1 MTSAGDN
8 NRTSARDI
16 TPRSV
21 ATDVVRFQGND
32 RNKVT
37 DRVAIEEPLE
47 IRVDF
52 VASGERSV
60 RSLSITMRTP
70 GHDEE
75 LAAGFLMSEG
85 LVRSARDI
93 ESIRACGPES
103 GAHDGNNVVKVRLAD
118 HATIAWPNVERNFY
132 ATSSCGVCGKA
143 SLEALEVPGLCPIAR
158 DGFRFPLAA
167 IRMLSD
173 RLRAQQSVFEETG
186 GLHAAALFNSAGE
199 ILAIREDV
207 GRHNAVDKLLGAQF
221 LQGQTPL
228 SNNLLFLSGRISF
241 ELAQKALAGG
251 IPMVVA
257 VGAPSSLAI
266 ELAKRFDITLIGFL
280 RGERFNVYSGEWRLT
295 GETA

>member
-1 MTSAGDN
+1 MSNASDMTSDRASN
-8 NRTSARDI
+8 VTQ
-16 TPRSV
+16 RSV
-21 ATDVVRFQGND
+21 ATGIVRFQGD
-32 RNKVT
+32 ERSEIT

-52 VASGERSV
+52 VANAERSV

-70 GHDEE
+70 GNDEE
-75 LAAGFLMSEG
+75 LAAGFLLTEG

-93 ESIRACGPES
+93 ETIRPCGPES

-118 HATIAWPNVERNFY
+118 HATISWPNVERHFY

-158 DGFRFPLAA
+158 DGFRFTVEAV
-167 IRMLSD
+167 RMLPA

-199 ILAIREDV
+199 LLAIREDV

-221 LQGQTPL
+221 LQGHTPL
-228 SNNLLFLSGRISF
+228 SSNLLFLSGRISF

-295 GETA
+295 GN

>member
-1 MTSAGDN
+1 MSNASDMSSDRASNATQ
-8 NRTSARDI
+8 
-16 TPRSV
+16 RSV
-21 ATDVVRFQGND
+21 ATGIVRFQGD
-32 RNKVT
+32 ERSELT

-52 VASGERSV
+52 VVNGERCV

-93 ESIRACGPES
+93 ESIRPCGPES

-118 HATIAWPNVERNFY
+118 HATIAWPNVERHFY

-143 SLEALEVPGLCPIAR
+143 SLEALEVPGMCPIAR
-158 DGFRFPLAA
+158 DGFRFAISA

-186 GLHAAALFNSAGE
+186 GLHAAALFNSAGQ

-221 LQGQTPL
+221 LQGSTPL
-228 SNNLLFLSGRISF
+228 SSNLLFLSGRISF

-295 GETA
+295 GD

>member
-1 MTSAGDN
+1 MSNASDMT
-8 NRTSARDI
+8 RDRASNA
-16 TPRSV
+16 TQRSV
-21 ATDVVRFQGND
+21 ETGIVRFQGD
-32 RNKVT
+32 ERSELT

-52 VASGERSV
+52 VVNGERCV
-60 RSLSITMRTP
+60 RSLSITMRNP

-118 HATIAWPNVERNFY
+118 HATIAWPNVERHFY

-143 SLEALEVPGLCPIAR
+143 SLEALEVPGMCPIAR
-158 DGFRFPLAA
+158 DGFRFAISA

-186 GLHAAALFNSAGE
+186 GLHAAALFNSAGQ

-228 SNNLLFLSGRISF
+228 ASNLLFLSGRISF

-266 ELAKRFDITLIGFL
+266 ALAKRFDITLIGFV
-280 RGERFNVYSGEWRLT
+280 RGERFNVYAGDWRLT

>member
-1 MTSAGDN
+1 MN
-8 NRTSARDI
+8 NASDI
-16 TPRSV
+16 IRNGESDVTQRSV
-21 ATDVVRFQGND
+21 ATAIVRFQGGA
-32 RNKVT
+32 RSELT

-52 VASGERSV
+52 VANGERCV

-93 ESIRACGPES
+93 ESIRPCGPES

-118 HATIAWPNVERNFY
+118 HATISWPSVERHFY

-158 DGFRFPLAA
+158 DGFRFPVAA
-167 IRMLSD
+167 VRMLSD

-199 ILAIREDV
+199 LLAIREDV
-207 GRHNAVDKLLGAQF
+207 GRHNAVDKLLGAHF
-221 LQGQTPL
+221 LQGHTPL
-228 SNNLLFLSGRISF
+228 SSNLLFLSGRISF

-257 VGAPSSLAI
+257 VGAPSSLEI
-266 ELAKRFDITLIGFL
+266 VLAKRFVITLIGFL

>member
-1 MTSAGDN
+1 MTNTGDN
-8 NRTSARDI
+8 NCTHARDI

-21 ATDVVRFQGND
+21 ATDVVRFQGPARD
-32 RNKVT
+32 AVT

-52 VASGERSV
+52 VANGERSV

-93 ESIRACGPES
+93 ESIRPCGPES

-118 HATIAWPNVERNFY
+118 HATISWPSVERHFY

-143 SLEALEVPGLCPIAR
+143 SLEALEVPGLCPISR
-158 DGFRFPLAA
+158 DGFRISVEA

-199 ILAIREDV
+199 LLAIREDV

-221 LQGQTPL
+221 LQGSTPL
-228 SNNLLFLSGRISF
+228 SSNLLFLSGRISF

-295 GETA
+295 GD

>member
-1 MTSAGDN
+1 MNDAS
-8 NRTSARDI
+8 DI
-16 TPRSV
+16 TRSGASDVTQRSV
-21 ATDVVRFQGND
+21 ATAIVRFHGD
-32 RNKVT
+32 ARSELT

-52 VASGERSV
+52 VAHGERSV

-93 ESIRACGPES
+93 ESIRPCGPES

-118 HATIAWPNVERNFY
+118 HATISWPSVERHFY

-158 DGFRFPLAA
+158 DGFRFSLEAV
-167 IRMLSD
+167 RMLPA

-199 ILAIREDV
+199 LLAIREDV

-221 LQGQTPL
+221 LQGHTPL
-228 SNNLLFLSGRISF
+228 SSNLLFLSGRISF

-280 RGERFNVYSGEWRLT
+280 RGERFNVYSGEWRLN
-295 GETA
+295 GD

>member
-1 MTSAGDN
+1 MT
-8 NRTSARDI
+8 RTVTADI
-16 TPRSV
+16 T
-21 ATDVVRFQGND
+21 RFQGTT
-32 RNKVT
+32 RNEVS

-47 IRVDF
+47 IRADF
-52 VASGERSV
+52 VANGERSV

-85 LVRSARDI
+85 LVRSVSDI
-93 ESIRACGPES
+93 ESIRPCGPAS

-118 HATIAWPNVERNFY
+118 HATITWPSVERHFY

-143 SLEALEVPGLCPIAR
+143 SLEALEVPGLCPIPR
-158 DGFRFPLAA
+158 DRFRFAVEA
-167 IRMLSD
+167 VGMLSA

-199 ILAIREDV
+199 LLAIREDV

-228 SNNLLFLSGRISF
+228 SSNLLFLSGRISF

-266 ELAKRFDITLIGFL
+266 ELAQRFDITLIGFL

>member
-1 MTSAGDN
+1 MSNASDMT
-8 NRTSARDI
+8 RDRASNA
-16 TPRSV
+16 TQRSV
-21 ATDVVRFQGND
+21 ATGIVRFQGD
-32 RNKVT
+32 ERSEIT

-52 VASGERSV
+52 VANGARSV

-70 GHDEE
+70 GNDEE
-75 LAAGFLMSEG
+75 LAAGFLLTEG

-93 ESIRACGPES
+93 ETIRPCGPES
-103 GAHDGNNVVKVRLAD
+103 GAHDGNNVVKVRIAD
-118 HATIAWPNVERNFY
+118 HATISWPNVERHFY

-143 SLEALEVPGLCPIAR
+143 SLEALEVPGLCPIPR
-158 DGFRFPLAA
+158 DGFRFSVDA
-167 IRMLSD
+167 IRMLPAQ
-173 RLRAQQSVFEETG
+173 LRAQQSVFEETG

-199 ILAIREDV
+199 LLAIREDV
-207 GRHNAVDKLLGAQF
+207 GRHNAVDKLLGEQF
-221 LQGQTPL
+221 LQGHTPL
-228 SNNLLFLSGRISF
+228 SSNLLFLSGRISF

-295 GETA
+295 GKSA

>member
-1 MTSAGDN
+1 MSNASDMSSDRASNATQ
-8 NRTSARDI
+8 
-16 TPRSV
+16 RSV
-21 ATDVVRFQGND
+21 ATGIVRFQGD
-32 RNKVT
+32 ERSELT

-52 VASGERSV
+52 VVNGERCV

-93 ESIRACGPES
+93 ESIRPCGPES

-118 HATIAWPNVERNFY
+118 HATIAWPNVERHFY

-143 SLEALEVPGLCPIAR
+143 SLEALEVPGMCPIAR
-158 DGFRFPLAA
+158 DGFRFAISA

-186 GLHAAALFNSAGE
+186 GLHAAALFNSAGQ

-228 SNNLLFLSGRISF
+228 ASNLLFLSGRISF

-251 IPMVVA
+251 VPMVVA

-295 GETA
+295 GD

>member
-1 MTSAGDN
+1 MSNASDMSSDRASNATQ
-8 NRTSARDI
+8 
-16 TPRSV
+16 RSV
-21 ATDVVRFQGND
+21 ATGIVRFQGD
-32 RNKVT
+32 ERSELT

-52 VASGERSV
+52 VVNGERCV

-93 ESIRACGPES
+93 ESIRPCGPES

-118 HATIAWPNVERNFY
+118 NATIAWPNVERHFY

-143 SLEALEVPGLCPIAR
+143 SLEALEVPGMCPIAR
-158 DGFRFPLAA
+158 DGFRFAISA

-186 GLHAAALFNSAGE
+186 GLHAAALFNSAGQ

-228 SNNLLFLSGRISF
+228 ASNLLFLSGRISF

-251 IPMVVA
+251 VPMVVA

-295 GETA
+295 GN

>member
-1 MTSAGDN
+1 MSNASDMSSDRASNATQ
-8 NRTSARDI
+8 
-16 TPRSV
+16 RSV
-21 ATDVVRFQGND
+21 ATGIVRFQGD
-32 RNKVT
+32 ERSELT

-52 VASGERSV
+52 VVNGERCV

-93 ESIRACGPES
+93 ESIRPCGPES

-118 HATIAWPNVERNFY
+118 HATIAWPNVERHFY

-143 SLEALEVPGLCPIAR
+143 SLEALEVPGMCPIAR
-158 DGFRFPLAA
+158 DGFRFAISA

-186 GLHAAALFNSAGE
+186 GLHAAALFNSAGQ

-228 SNNLLFLSGRISF
+228 SSNLLFLSGRISF

-295 GETA
+295 GKSA

>member
-1 MTSAGDN
+1 MTSDRASN
-8 NRTSARDI
+8 VTQ
-16 TPRSV
+16 RSV
-21 ATDVVRFQGND
+21 ATGIVRFQGD
-32 RNKVT
+32 ERSEIT

-52 VASGERSV
+52 VANAERSV

-70 GHDEE
+70 GNDEE
-75 LAAGFLMSEG
+75 LAAGFLLTEG

-93 ESIRACGPES
+93 ETIRPCGPES

-118 HATIAWPNVERNFY
+118 HATISWPNVERHFY

-158 DGFRFPLAA
+158 DGFRFTVEAV
-167 IRMLSD
+167 RMLPA

-199 ILAIREDV
+199 LLAIREDV

-228 SNNLLFLSGRISF
+228 ASNLLFLSGRISF

-251 IPMVVA
+251 IPMMVA

-295 GETA
+295 GN

>member
-1 MTSAGDN
+1 MSNASDMSSDRASNATQ
-8 NRTSARDI
+8 
-16 TPRSV
+16 RSV
-21 ATDVVRFQGND
+21 ATGIVRFQGD
-32 RNKVT
+32 ERSELT

-52 VASGERSV
+52 VVNGERCV

-93 ESIRACGPES
+93 ESIRPCGPES

-118 HATIAWPNVERNFY
+118 HATIAWPNVERHFY

-143 SLEALEVPGLCPIAR
+143 SLEALEVPGMCPLAR
-158 DGFRFPLAA
+158 DGFRFAISA

-186 GLHAAALFNSAGE
+186 GLHAAALFNSAGQ

-228 SNNLLFLSGRISF
+228 ASNLLFLSGRISF

-251 IPMVVA
+251 VPMVVA

-295 GETA
+295 GD

>member
-1 MTSAGDN
+1 
-8 NRTSARDI
+8 
-16 TPRSV
+16 
-21 ATDVVRFQGND
+21 
-32 RNKVT
+32 
-37 DRVAIEEPLE
+37 
-47 IRVDF
+47 
-52 VASGERSV
+52 
-60 RSLSITMRTP
+60 
-70 GHDEE
+70 
-75 LAAGFLMSEG
+75 
-85 LVRSARDI
+85 
-93 ESIRACGPES
+93 
-103 GAHDGNNVVKVRLAD
+103 VRLAD
-118 HATIAWPNVERNFY
+118 HATISWPTVERHFY

-143 SLEALEVPGLCPIAR
+143 SLDALEVPGLCPIAR
-158 DGFRFPLAA
+158 DGFRFSVEAV
-167 IRMLSD
+167 RMLPD

-199 ILAIREDV
+199 LLAIREDV

-221 LQGQTPL
+221 LLGSAPL
-228 SNNLLFLSGRISF
+228 SSNLLFLSGRISF

>member
-1 MTSAGDN
+1 MSNASDMT
-8 NRTSARDI
+8 RDRASNA
-16 TPRSV
+16 TQRSV
-21 ATDVVRFQGND
+21 ATGIVRFQGD
-32 RNKVT
+32 ERSELT

-52 VASGERSV
+52 VVNGERCV

-103 GAHDGNNVVKVRLAD
+103 GAHEGNNVVKVRLAD
-118 HATIAWPNVERNFY
+118 HATIAWPNVERHFY

-158 DGFRFPLAA
+158 DGFRFPVAA
-167 IRMLSD
+167 VRMLSD

-199 ILAIREDV
+199 LLAIREDV

-228 SNNLLFLSGRISF
+228 SSNLLFLSGRISF

-266 ELAKRFDITLIGFL
+266 ALAKRFDITLIGFV
-280 RGERFNVYSGEWRLT
+280 RGERFNVYAGDWRLT

>member
-1 MTSAGDN
+1 MTSDRASN
-8 NRTSARDI
+8 VTQ
-16 TPRSV
+16 RSV
-21 ATDVVRFQGND
+21 ATGIVRFQGD
-32 RNKVT
+32 ERSEIT

-52 VASGERSV
+52 VANAERSV

-70 GHDEE
+70 GNDEE
-75 LAAGFLMSEG
+75 LAAGFLLTEG

-93 ESIRACGPES
+93 ETIRPCGPES

-118 HATIAWPNVERNFY
+118 HATISWPNVERHFY

-158 DGFRFPLAA
+158 DGFRFTVEAV
-167 IRMLSD
+167 RMLPA

-199 ILAIREDV
+199 LLAIREDV

-221 LQGQTPL
+221 LQGHTPL
-228 SNNLLFLSGRISF
+228 SSNLLFLSGRISF

-295 GETA
+295 GN

>member
-1 MTSAGDN
+1 MT
-8 NRTSARDI
+8 RTVTVDI
-16 TPRSV
+16 T
-21 ATDVVRFQGND
+21 RFQGTT
-32 RNKVT
+32 RNEIT
-37 DRVAIEEPLE
+37 DRAAIEEPLE

-52 VASGERSV
+52 VANGERTV

-85 LVRSARDI
+85 LVGSTRDI
-93 ESIRACGPES
+93 DSLRSCGPES

-118 HATIAWPNVERNFY
+118 HATISWPSVERHFY
-132 ATSSCGVCGKA
+132 ATSSCGVCGKV

-158 DGFRFPLAA
+158 DGFRFPVAGV
-167 IRMLSD
+167 RMLSD
-173 RLRAQQSVFEETG
+173 RLRTQQSVFEETG

-199 ILAIREDV
+199 LLAIREDV

-228 SNNLLFLSGRISF
+228 ASNLLFLSGRISF

-295 GETA
+295 GD

>member
-1 MTSAGDN
+1 MSNASDMSSDRASNATQ
-8 NRTSARDI
+8 
-16 TPRSV
+16 RSV
-21 ATDVVRFQGND
+21 ATGIVRFQGD
-32 RNKVT
+32 ERSELT

-52 VASGERSV
+52 VVNGERCV

-93 ESIRACGPES
+93 ESIRPCGPES

-118 HATIAWPNVERNFY
+118 HATIAWPNVERHFY

-143 SLEALEVPGLCPIAR
+143 SLEALEVPGMCPIAR
-158 DGFRFPLAA
+158 DGFRFAISA

-186 GLHAAALFNSAGE
+186 GLHAAALFNPAGQ

-228 SNNLLFLSGRISF
+228 ASNLLFLSGRISF

-251 IPMVVA
+251 VPMVVA

-266 ELAKRFDITLIGFL
+266 ELAKRFDLTLIGFL

-295 GETA
+295 GD

>member
-1 MTSAGDN
+1 MNDAS
-8 NRTSARDI
+8 DI
-16 TPRSV
+16 TRSGASDVSQRSV
-21 ATDVVRFQGND
+21 ATAIVRFQGD
-32 RNKVT
+32 ARNELT

-52 VASGERSV
+52 VANGERCV

-85 LVRSARDI
+85 LVCSARDI
-93 ESIRACGPES
+93 ESIRPCGPGS
-103 GAHDGNNVVKVRLAD
+103 GAHDGNNVVKVRLAN
-118 HATIAWPNVERNFY
+118 HATISWPNVERHFY

-143 SLEALEVPGLCPIAR
+143 SLEALEVPGLCPIPR
-158 DGFRFPLAA
+158 DGFRFSVEAVRVLP
-167 IRMLSD
+167 D

-199 ILAIREDV
+199 LLAIREDV

-221 LQGQTPL
+221 LQGHTPL
-228 SNNLLFLSGRISF
+228 SSNLLFLSGRISF

-266 ELAKRFDITLIGFL
+266 ALAKRFDITLIGFV
-280 RGERFNVYSGEWRLT
+280 RGERFNVYAGDWRLT

>member
-1 MTSAGDN
+1 
-8 NRTSARDI
+8 
-16 TPRSV
+16 
-21 ATDVVRFQGND
+21 
-32 RNKVT
+32 
-37 DRVAIEEPLE
+37 
-47 IRVDF
+47 
-52 VASGERSV
+52 
-60 RSLSITMRTP
+60 MRTP

-118 HATIAWPNVERNFY
+118 HATISWPSVARHFY

-143 SLEALEVPGLCPIAR
+143 SLEALEVPGLCPIPR
-158 DGFRFPLAA
+158 DGFRFPVEA
-167 IRMLSD
+167 IRMLPA

-221 LQGQTPL
+221 LKGHTPL
-228 SNNLLFLSGRISF
+228 ARNLLFLSGRISF

-295 GETA
+295 GD

>member
-1 MTSAGDN
+1 MSNASDMTRDRASNVTQRSA
-8 NRTSARDI
+8 
-16 TPRSV
+16 
-21 ATDVVRFQGND
+21 ATAIVRFQRD
-32 RNKVT
+32 ERSELT

-52 VASGERSV
+52 VANGERSV

-93 ESIRACGPES
+93 ESIRPCGPES
-103 GAHDGNNVVKVRLAD
+103 GAHDGNNVVKVRIAD
-118 HATIAWPNVERNFY
+118 HATISWPNVERHFY

-143 SLEALEVPGLCPIAR
+143 SLEALEVPGLCPIPR
-158 DGFRFPLAA
+158 DGFRFTVEAV
-167 IRMLSD
+167 RMLPA

-199 ILAIREDV
+199 LLAIREDV

-221 LQGQTPL
+221 FQGHTPL
-228 SNNLLFLSGRISF
+228 SSNLLFLSGRISF

-295 GETA
+295 GD

>member
-1 MTSAGDN
+1 MT
-8 NRTSARDI
+8 RTVTADI
-16 TPRSV
+16 T
-21 ATDVVRFQGND
+21 RFQGPEHHE
-32 RNKVT
+32 VT

-52 VASGERSV
+52 VANGERAV

-103 GAHDGNNVVKVRLAD
+103 GAHNGNNVVKVRLAD
-118 HATIAWPNVERNFY
+118 HATMAWPNVERHFY

-158 DGFRFPLAA
+158 DGFRFPVAA

-207 GRHNAVDKLLGAQF
+207 GRHNAVDKLLKRSLHLTACVALKDGAGGVACGGDIVGGPHIIFDKLPQITIAQF
-221 LQGQTPL
+221 E
-228 SNNLLFLSGRISF
+228 SEINKI
-241 ELAQKALAGG
+241 
-251 IPMVVA
+251 
-257 VGAPSSLAI
+257 AI
-266 ELAKRFDITLIGFL
+266 EFFSKVTND
-280 RGERFNVYSGEWRLT
+280 
-295 GETA
+295 TAVFVTPD

>member
-1 MTSAGDN
+1 MTRDRASNATQRSA
-8 NRTSARDI
+8 
-16 TPRSV
+16 
-21 ATDVVRFQGND
+21 ATAIVRFQGD
-32 RNKVT
+32 ERSEIT

-52 VASGERSV
+52 VANGARSV

-70 GHDEE
+70 GNDEE
-75 LAAGFLMSEG
+75 LAAGFLLTEG

-93 ESIRACGPES
+93 ETIRPCGPES
-103 GAHDGNNVVKVRLAD
+103 GAHDGNNVVKVRIAD
-118 HATIAWPNVERNFY
+118 HATISWPNVERHFY

-143 SLEALEVPGLCPIAR
+143 SLEALEVPGLCPIPR
-158 DGFRFPLAA
+158 DGFRFSVDA
-167 IRMLSD
+167 IRMLPAQ
-173 RLRAQQSVFEETG
+173 LRAQQSVFEETG

-199 ILAIREDV
+199 LLAIREDV
-207 GRHNAVDKLLGAQF
+207 GRHNAVDKLLGEQF
-221 LQGQTPL
+221 LQGHTPL
-228 SNNLLFLSGRISF
+228 SSNLLFLSGRISF

-295 GETA
+295 GKSA

>member
-1 MTSAGDN
+1 M
-8 NRTSARDI
+8 
-16 TPRSV
+16 
-21 ATDVVRFQGND
+21 ATGIVRFQGD
-32 RNKVT
+32 ERSELT

-52 VASGERSV
+52 VVNGERCV

-93 ESIRACGPES
+93 ESIRPCGPES

-118 HATIAWPNVERNFY
+118 HATIAWPNVERHFY

-143 SLEALEVPGLCPIAR
+143 SLEALEVPGMCPIAR
-158 DGFRFPLAA
+158 DGFRFAISA

-186 GLHAAALFNSAGE
+186 GLHAAALFNSAGQ

-228 SNNLLFLSGRISF
+228 ASNLLFLSGRISF

-251 IPMVVA
+251 VPMVVA

-295 GETA
+295 GD

>member
-1 MTSAGDN
+1 MSNASDMTSDRASN
-8 NRTSARDI
+8 VTQ
-16 TPRSV
+16 RSV
-21 ATDVVRFQGND
+21 ATGIVRFQGD
-32 RNKVT
+32 ERSEIT

-52 VASGERSV
+52 VANGERSV

-70 GHDEE
+70 GNDEE
-75 LAAGFLMSEG
+75 LAAGFLLTEG

-93 ESIRACGPES
+93 ETIRPCGPES

-118 HATIAWPNVERNFY
+118 HATIAWPNVERHFY

-158 DGFRFPLAA
+158 DGFRFTVEAV
-167 IRMLSD
+167 RMLPA

-199 ILAIREDV
+199 LLAIREDV

-221 LQGQTPL
+221 LQGHTPL
-228 SNNLLFLSGRISF
+228 SSNLLFLSGRISF

-295 GETA
+295 GN

>member
-1 MTSAGDN
+1 MSNASDMTRDRASNVTQRSA
-8 NRTSARDI
+8 
-16 TPRSV
+16 
-21 ATDVVRFQGND
+21 ATAIVRFQRD
-32 RNKVT
+32 ERSELT

-52 VASGERSV
+52 VANGERSV

-93 ESIRACGPES
+93 ETIRPCGPES

-118 HATIAWPNVERNFY
+118 HATMTWPNVERHFY
-132 ATSSCGVCGKA
+132 ATSSCGVCGKV
-143 SLEALEVPGLCPIAR
+143 SLEALEVPGLCPIPR
-158 DGFRFPLAA
+158 DGFRFTVEAV
-167 IRMLSD
+167 RMLPA

-199 ILAIREDV
+199 LLAIREDV

-221 LQGQTPL
+221 LQGHTPL
-228 SNNLLFLSGRISF
+228 ASNLLFLSGRISF

-295 GETA
+295 GN

>member
-1 MTSAGDN
+1 MSNASDMSSDRASNATQ
-8 NRTSARDI
+8 
-16 TPRSV
+16 RSV
-21 ATDVVRFQGND
+21 ATGIVRFQGD
-32 RNKVT
+32 ERSELT

-52 VASGERSV
+52 VVNGERCV

-93 ESIRACGPES
+93 ESIRPCGPES

-118 HATIAWPNVERNFY
+118 HATIAWPNVERHFY

-143 SLEALEVPGLCPIAR
+143 SLEALEVPGMCPIAR
-158 DGFRFPLAA
+158 DGFRFAISA

-228 SNNLLFLSGRISF
+228 ASNLLFLSGRISF

-251 IPMVVA
+251 VPMVVA

-295 GETA
+295 GD

>member
-1 MTSAGDN
+1 MSNASDMTRDRASNATQRSA
-8 NRTSARDI
+8 
-16 TPRSV
+16 
-21 ATDVVRFQGND
+21 ATAIVRFQGD
-32 RNKVT
+32 ERSEIT

-52 VASGERSV
+52 VANGARSV

-70 GHDEE
+70 GNDEE
-75 LAAGFLMSEG
+75 LAAGFLLTEG

-93 ESIRACGPES
+93 ETIRPCGPES
-103 GAHDGNNVVKVRLAD
+103 GAHDGNNVVKVRIAD
-118 HATIAWPNVERNFY
+118 HATISWPNVERHFY

-143 SLEALEVPGLCPIAR
+143 SLEALEVPGLCPIPR
-158 DGFRFPLAA
+158 DGFRFSVDA
-167 IRMLSD
+167 IRMLPAQ
-173 RLRAQQSVFEETG
+173 LRAQQSVFEETG

-199 ILAIREDV
+199 LLAIREDV
-207 GRHNAVDKLLGAQF
+207 GRHNAVDKLLGEQF
-221 LQGQTPL
+221 LQGHTPL
-228 SNNLLFLSGRISF
+228 SSNLLFLSGRISF

-295 GETA
+295 GD

>member
-1 MTSAGDN
+1 MT
-8 NRTSARDI
+8 RTVTADI
-16 TPRSV
+16 T
-21 ATDVVRFQGND
+21 RFQGPEHHE
-32 RNKVT
+32 VT

-52 VASGERSV
+52 VANGERSV

-103 GAHDGNNVVKVRLAD
+103 GAHNGNNVVKVRLAD
-118 HATIAWPNVERNFY
+118 HATMAWPNVERHFY

-143 SLEALEVPGLCPIAR
+143 SLEALEVPGLRPIAR
-158 DGFRFPLAA
+158 DGFRFPVAA

-228 SNNLLFLSGRISF
+228 ASNLLFLSGRISF

-266 ELAKRFDITLIGFL
+266 ALAKRFDITLVGFV
-280 RGERFNVYSGEWRLT
+280 RGERFNVYAGDWRLT
-295 GETA
+295 DETE